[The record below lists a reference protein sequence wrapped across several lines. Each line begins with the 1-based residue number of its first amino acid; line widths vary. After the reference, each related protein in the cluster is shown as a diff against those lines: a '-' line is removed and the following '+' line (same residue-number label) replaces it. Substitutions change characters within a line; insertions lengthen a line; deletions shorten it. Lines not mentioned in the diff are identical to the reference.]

1 MIFRSASPAC
11 LSSEVPVTVIG
22 HVPGSRQSSAQDRR
36 AGYRSSARQGLSTLR
51 RQELF
56 GCGIDPVGD
65 QSLTESRAACRCRA
79 RRETRSRNLIRNLL
93 WREAQPLTRVLF
105 NFGFR
110 RPSASPP
117 CRCSLDP
124 QTEAV
129 DHKALSA
136 RRRKIDR
143 LCPLRDLAGGLGA
156 GRVEWTAG
164 IRVGASRCATLMSLQ
179 GQHRGAPR
187 RIGAERS
194 LNSAPVHIVPAV
206 GVAGRARKAIWEAK
220 C

>member
-1 MIFRSASPAC
+1 MTDADSDGNFGRP
-11 LSSEVPVTVIG
+11 PVTGVRG
-22 HVPGSRQSSAQDRR
+22 CTE
-36 AGYRSSARQGLSTLR
+36 AGVRKASSARQGLSTLR

-79 RRETRSRNLIRNLL
+79 RRKTRSRNLIRNLL

-117 CRCSLDP
+117 CRCSLDA
-124 QTEAV
+124 QTDAV

-143 LCPLRDLAGGLGA
+143 LCLLRDLAGGLGA

-179 GQHRGAPR
+179 GNIAVPLDGSA
-187 RIGAERS
+187 RS
-194 LNSAPVHIVPAV
+194 SRLNSAPVHIVP
-206 GVAGRARKAIWEAK
+206 GVAGRAQKAIWEAK
-220 C
+220 